1 MTGSQVAVKRGVAAH
16 KLHVTLRL
24 EEFPGD
30 GRLPA
35 ALPFHSRLPFLFSA
49 SLSNDASWP
58 ASSWCS
64 MSLMNFSILVA
75 RRKPFQKRIV
85 IGIFD

>member
-1 MTGSQVAVKRGVAAH
+1 
-16 KLHVTLRL
+16 
-24 EEFPGD
+24 
-30 GRLPA
+30 
-35 ALPFHSRLPFLFSA
+35 
-49 SLSNDASWP
+49 
-58 ASSWCS
+58 